1 MTYPAQKPRA
11 ASEPT
16 MILPL
21 FRRNRRVDTISALY
35 GTIVA
40 QARRPCFYQDF
51 AVPDT
56 INGRFDLLVLHLVLV
71 IERLNAEEG
80 LRALAQGLFDRF
92 CQDIDYNF
100 REMGVGDLA
109 VPKEMRKVAEAFYG
123 RTKAYEA
130 ALASTDTQALELTVA
145 RNVFGASE
153 PILGARRLA
162 AYMRQAAQMLGQW
175 DLAAGRELHFPDPQA
190 LPEPALG

>member
-1 MTYPAQKPRA
+1 
-11 ASEPT
+11 

-21 FRRNRRVDTISALY
+21 FRRNRRTDTISALY

-80 LRALAQGLFDRF
+80 LRELAQGLFDRF
-92 CQDIDYNF
+92 CQDMDDNL
-100 REMGVGDLA
+100 REIGIADLK
-109 VPKEMRKVAEAFYG
+109 VPKEMRKMGEAFYG
-123 RTKAYEA
+123 RAQAYQA
-130 ALASTDTQALELTVA
+130 ALAAAGDDALVETLIRNIYGGTAPSAAVTA
-145 RNVFGASE
+145 RLAIYVRQVVRGLQGQGASVFE
-153 PILGARRLA
+153 A
-162 AYMRQAAQMLGQW
+162 GQVG
-175 DLAAGRELHFPDPQA
+175 LPDPSA
-190 LPEPALG
+190 SFAVA